1 MNKKLD
7 YEEDDSFLEMI
18 GVGGK
23 TKISRSVVQTEH
35 YYPLTYEIE
44 SFEQV
49 AELIELLL
57 SVPPTDVIRIF
68 ISTNG
73 GRLDVSEQVVA
84 AIHEARERGVIV
96 IAQLGFNV
104 CSAGTFIALS
114 CSDLIVSPTTT
125 FMIHLWVSGVSYG
138 NTTHQMRDIAFSHD
152 QSTKFMTETYGEFL
166 TPEELSDILEHP
178 KDLWFNGEQVLER
191 WANMQMVD
199 EDEEVGSMTLDD
211 LIDQRIEAA
220 LAAKAEVVKKPTPA
234 KKPVKKVPETK
245 K

>member
-1 MNKKLD
+1 MNKKKLD
-7 YEEDDSFLEMI
+7 YEEEDDFLKMI

-23 TKISRSVVQTEH
+23 SRISRSIVQTEH

-49 AELIELLL
+49 AELVELLL

-125 FMIHLWVSGVSYG
+125 FMVHNWSSGVSYG
-138 NTTHQMRDIAFSHD
+138 NTAHQMRDIAFSHD
-152 QSTKFMTETYGEFL
+152 QSVKFMTETYGTFL
-166 TPEELSDILEHP
+166 TPEELADILEHP

-191 WANMQMVD
+191 WAAMQMD
-199 EDEEVGSMTLDD
+199 NEEEDGGSITLDD
-211 LIDQRIEAA
+211 LIDQRVEAI
-220 LAAKAEVVKKPTPA
+220 LAAKEEASKKPTKKTPA
-234 KKPVKKVPETK
+234 TK